1 MKYLV
6 SKQGQQ
12 QGPYTVDQINNLVQQ
27 GQLSLDDYVFTEGWE
42 GWRTISTIISMQ
54 APPAPPASPAS
65 TKKPMGG
72 FAKGCMIVSIVLVVI
87 GLIGLVGC
95 FACAGGMA
103 NSISEEMDDIVD
115 SPGEG
120 VSSSVPISNLSW
132 SEIDEIY
139 DIKSNYTEL
148 QKKELWKKYKG
159 KRVEWAGTVSNVDE
173 FLGTLSL
180 QIKID
185 QDTFTS
191 DLLIKLNKSERGKAI
206 NLSENDFV
214 KFRGTLD
221 DWGTIM
227 PITLKDGEIVK

>member
-139 DIKSNYTEL
+139 DIKSN
-148 QKKELWKKYKG
+148 
-159 KRVEWAGTVSNVDE
+159 
-173 FLGTLSL
+173 
-180 QIKID
+180 
-185 QDTFTS
+185 
-191 DLLIKLNKSERGKAI
+191 
-206 NLSENDFV
+206 
-214 KFRGTLD
+214 
-221 DWGTIM
+221 
-227 PITLKDGEIVK
+227 

>member
-1 MKYLV
+1 MNYLV

-12 QGPYTVDQINNLVQQ
+12 QGPYTFDQINNLVQQ

-72 FAKGCMIVSIVLVVI
+72 FAKGCMIVSIVLGVI

-103 NSISEEMDDIVD
+103 NSISEEMDDMVE
-115 SPGEG
+115 SAGED
-120 VSSSVPISNLSW
+120 VSSSVPLSNLSW

-148 QKKELWKKYKG
+148 QKREFWKKYKG
-159 KRVEWAGTVSNVDE
+159 KRVEWTGTVSNVDE

-191 DLLIKLNKSERGKAI
+191 DVLIRLNKSERDKAI
-206 NLSENDFV
+206 NLSENDIV

-227 PITLKDGEIVK
+227 PITLKDGEIVE